1 MQQQAYFTYEKK
13 GQGICIIRC
22 YAKESRVVVPE
33 RIEGLPVTEIAPY
46 AFAADMDAEPQNPGE
61 LPCICGELLEELVL
75 PGTIERIGRY
85 VFYNCRYFKE
95 FTFGANIRYMGAG
108 AFTGCK
114 RLSRLHVRDMGQE
127 KSCLREVLVDLNQT
141 VKVEWQGKD
150 RFEVLYPAF
159 FEEAVE
165 NTPARII
172 ETHTHGVGIQYRNAF
187 RNTQIDWEEYDRL
200 FEIGRHNMELEEAV
214 YASVYRLKSPM
225 GLKKEAV
232 QSYESFLR
240 EHLTKAAALFQSE
253 GEAELLRWLAE
264 EFVQE
269 KRELEV
275 LMKAVSGDAAAV
287 SMFMDISKRRFSMGK
302 KKGFSL

>member
-1 MQQQAYFTYEKK
+1 MQQQAYFVYEKK
-13 GQGICIIRC
+13 EQGICIVRC
-22 YAKESRVVVPE
+22 YAKESRVIIPD

-46 AFAADMDAEPQNPGE
+46 AFAANMEEEPENPGE
-61 LPCICGELLEELVL
+61 LPCICGEVLEELVL
-75 PGTIERIGRY
+75 PGTVERIGRY

-114 RLSRLHVRDMGQE
+114 RLSKLNVQDMGQD

-141 VKVEWQGKD
+141 VTVSWQGEEP
-150 RFEVLYPAF
+150 FEALYPAF

-187 RNTQIDWEEYDRL
+187 QNTQIDWDEYDRL

-214 YASVYRLKSPM
+214 YTSVYRLKSPA
-225 GLKKEAV
+225 GLKKEAAR
-232 QSYESFLR
+232 SYEVFLK
-240 EHLTKAAALFQSE
+240 EHCTKAAEWFWVS
-253 GEAELLRWLAE
+253 GETELIRWLAE

-269 KRELEV
+269 KSELDK
-275 LMKAVSGDAAAV
+275 MMTAVSGDAAAV
-287 SMFMDISKRRFSMGK
+287 SMLMDISKRRFFTGK

>member
-1 MQQQAYFTYEKK
+1 MTERNVMQQQAYFVYEKK
-13 GQGICIIRC
+13 EQGICILRC

-33 RIEGLPVTEIAPY
+33 EIEGLPVTEIAPY
-46 AFAADMDAEPQNPGE
+46 AFAADMEKEPKNPGE

-75 PGTIERIGRY
+75 PGTVERIGRY
-85 VFYNCRYFKE
+85 VFYNCRYFRE

-114 RLSRLHVRDMGQE
+114 RLSKLHVRDMGQE

-141 VKVEWQGKD
+141 VTVEWLGKD
-150 RFEVLYPAF
+150 GFQVLYPAF

-200 FEIGRHNMELEEAV
+200 FEIADVVTATGHE
-214 YASVYRLKSPM
+214 YSK
-225 GLKKEAV
+225 G
-232 QSYESFLR
+232 
-240 EHLTKAAALFQSE
+240 ALFTRNRYLVTN
-253 GEAELLRWLAE
+253 ADIILAA
-264 EFVQE
+264 FDGQPGGTAMTCD
-269 KRELEV
+269 L
-275 LMKAVSGDAAAV
+275 A
-287 SMFMDISKRRFSMGK
+287 RRYDVPVIK
-302 KKGFSL
+302 IKPTVN